1 MRSKT
6 KIDNGVR
13 LRFRSREGRD
23 TTAQVVYCRPI
34 GTENQGWMLGAQL
47 ERPDNFWGVR
57 NCPKDWVSAAVPP
70 LVTSPQIMPP
80 ASIHRVPAVKIQ
92 AEPTPTPIAAQLSE
106 ETVKRIIA
114 EAVRPLEADI
124 STFKEKL
131 LRKEGNASR
140 FEVSLGSIPAELQ
153 QQLEAR
159 LRSGLEPKI
168 VEEARQRSAQ
178 LLSDAEIGIAKKTKQ
193 AEESFSHRLADQHSA
208 LDKRAQEIGSRIS
221 EQMQQRLHS
230 SISEFERRLEDG
242 GNRLKRLSEEL
253 LEFSH
258 ASLNE
263 EHNARRTELNELR
276 ETFAA
281 ESARLRKEAE
291 NLTARIGKLDESV
304 RALESGLDERL
315 SLLCSRTIKEARNEI
330 EAVAGTIVS
339 DATVR
344 AAQTLNNEVDQASDR
359 ITVVQAQ
366 AVAAVSGSLERQTHG
381 ALQAFE
387 QSMETLAKETVE
399 RWKSKL
405 GAALSALGKS
415 FGEQIKSE

>member
-1 MRSKT
+1 
-6 KIDNGVR
+6 
-13 LRFRSREGRD
+13 
-23 TTAQVVYCRPI
+23 
-34 GTENQGWMLGAQL
+34 
-47 ERPDNFWGVR
+47 
-57 NCPKDWVSAAVPP
+57 
-70 LVTSPQIMPP
+70 
-80 ASIHRVPAVKIQ
+80 
-92 AEPTPTPIAAQLSE
+92 
-106 ETVKRIIA
+106 
-114 EAVRPLEADI
+114 
-124 STFKEKL
+124 
-131 LRKEGNASR
+131 
-140 FEVSLGSIPAELQ
+140 
-153 QQLEAR
+153 
-159 LRSGLEPKI
+159 
-168 VEEARQRSAQ
+168 
-178 LLSDAEIGIAKKTKQ
+178 
-193 AEESFSHRLADQHSA
+193 
-208 LDKRAQEIGSRIS
+208 
-221 EQMQQRLHS
+221 
-230 SISEFERRLEDG
+230 
-242 GNRLKRLSEEL
+242 
-253 LEFSH
+253 
-258 ASLNE
+258 LNE